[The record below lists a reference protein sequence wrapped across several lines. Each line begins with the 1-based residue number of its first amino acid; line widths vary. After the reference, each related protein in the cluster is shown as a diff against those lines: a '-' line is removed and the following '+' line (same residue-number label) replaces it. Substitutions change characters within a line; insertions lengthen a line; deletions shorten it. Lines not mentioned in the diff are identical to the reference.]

1 MSKTVTR
8 EELFDAVWSRPMVQ
22 VARDY
27 GMSDVGLKKI
37 CKKMAVPTPGRG
49 YWRRKEQGYKVTTPK
64 LPKLPENAVS
74 EVSISGTPKAIA
86 EPLTSDSLPEG
97 LAIALEAANKDT
109 ELHPLV
115 QRARELLAKAKVD
128 DKGMLCPQAKVII
141 SVYVSPKGLD
151 RALAAADSLIKVM
164 EGLGNQ
170 VRIVPEK
177 TPKLRITVSD
187 EELGI
192 SIEEKV
198 SSRPYVPKPSDKRK
212 SAWQFPRYEYEAT
225 GQLTLRVYGDLPYGL
240 RTSWSDGKR
249 QRIEEI
255 VEKIVCGIYAAAKA
269 QTQKRIDDAQR
280 AREWEEERRR
290 SEERQQIRRL
300 ELQRGKHLEKLAGQ
314 YETVVR
320 IRRFIEAVER
330 DAERMSGIA
339 VQGMEFAE
347 WLEWAKKYVE
357 QVDPMR
363 NANWWDIDKQVP
375 LWEIRE
381 GCYW

>member
-1 MSKTVTR
+1 MSKITR
-8 EELFDAVWSRPMVQ
+8 EEIFDAVWSRPMVQ

-27 GMSDVGLKKI
+27 GISDVGLKKI

-64 LPKLPENAVS
+64 LPKLPANCVS
-74 EVSISGTPKAIA
+74 EVSISSTPKAIA
-86 EPLTSDSLPEG
+86 NPPTSEQLPEG
-97 LAIALEAANKDT
+97 LAKALEAAKKDT

-115 QRARELLAKAKVD
+115 LRASESLAKTKAD
-128 DKGMLCPQAKVII
+128 EKGLLRPQAKMII
-141 SVYVSPKGLD
+141 SVSVSPKGLD
-151 RALAAADSLIKVM
+151 RALAAADCLIKVM

-170 VRIVPEK
+170 VRIDTEK
-177 TPKLRITVSD
+177 TPKLRVTVSD

-198 SSRPYVPKPSDKRK
+198 SSRPYEPKPSDKRK
-212 SAWQFPRYEYEAT
+212 SPWQHPRYEYEAT
-225 GQLTLRVYGDLPYGL
+225 GQLTLRVCGDLPYGL

-269 QTQKRIDDAQR
+269 QTQKRIDDVQR

-290 SEERQQIRRL
+290 SEELQRLRRL
-300 ELQRGKHLEKLAGQ
+300 ETQRGKHLEKLAGQ
-314 YETVVR
+314 YETAVR
-320 IRRFIEAVER
+320 IRRFVEAVER
-330 DAERMSGIA
+330 DAERLSGIT

-347 WLEWAKKYVE
+347 WLEWAKKFVE

-363 NANWWDIDKQVP
+363 YANWWDIDKQIP

-381 GCYW
+381 GYYR